1 MRAASGAALASARH
15 PLLGVL
21 CLRRRI
27 CRLLLLPDRFA
38 RLNVIRCA
46 TDIRFMLL
54 PVGRPE
60 LENLIQ
66 NERQHCFHDERIP
79 SNAMA
84 LNIKG

>member
-1 MRAASGAALASARH
+1 
-15 PLLGVL
+15 LL
-21 CLRRRI
+21 I
-27 CRLLLLPDRFA
+27 LPDRIA
-38 RLNVIRCA
+38 RLSVIRCA
-46 TDIRFMLL
+46 ADISIMLL
-54 PVGRPE
+54 SVGRPE